1 MSLAHLFF
9 GGDMFK
15 RILLKLS
22 GEALSG
28 EGNNGFEKNSM
39 EYLLE
44 EIASIHSQSQIAI
57 VIGAGNIFRGKE
69 LDNIKTSIAD
79 SIGMLGT
86 AINAVYLSE
95 RFNNYGLR
103 AHAITSIVNLPPF
116 ENYEYKTTE
125 QYLEKNEIVVF
136 GGGTTLPYFTTDT
149 AAAIRA
155 IEINA
160 DLIVKATKVDG
171 VYDKDPKI
179 YNDAKK
185 FKKLTFTDAISK
197 KIKIMDNE
205 AFSLCERFKKPI
217 LVLDFFKKGNI
228 LNAIIGKE
236 IGTFVL
242 PD

>member
-1 MSLAHLFF
+1 
-9 GGDMFK
+9 MFK

-28 EGNNGFEKNSM
+28 EGNNGFGKESM

-44 EIASIHSQSQIAI
+44 EVASIHSQIQVAI
-57 VIGAGNIFRGKE
+57 VIGAGNIIRGKE
-69 LDNIKTSIAD
+69 LGEIKTSIAD

-86 AINAVYLSE
+86 AINAAYLSE

-103 AHAITSIVNLPPF
+103 AHAITSIVSLPTF

-125 QYLEKNEIVVF
+125 QYLEKNEIVIF

-171 VYDKDPKI
+171 VYDKDPKK
-179 YNDAKK
+179 NKDAVK
-185 FKKLTFTDAISK
+185 FHKLTFTEAINK
-197 KIKIMDNE
+197 KIEIMDNE
-205 AFSLCERFKKPI
+205 AFSLCDRFKKPI

-228 LNAIIGKE
+228 LSAIIGKE
-236 IGTFVL
+236 IGTLVL